1 MRNLKTLKN
10 KTGTKIKSKLS
21 DILATH
27 EKYKKC
33 YFWTVNN
40 NAAGRRQQEFN
51 NSFSFMIADE
61 LYEIKQSLDISCKN
75 FYYRLDI
82 RIDGNK
88 KNVTCIKKLVK
99 KD

>member
-1 MRNLKTLKN
+1 MRNLKTLNN
-10 KTGTKIKSKLS
+10 KTGTKIKAKLS

-33 YFWTVNN
+33 YFWAPNT
-40 NAAGRRQQEFN
+40 NAAGRRQQEFDEN
-51 NSFSFMIADE
+51 FSFMVANK
-61 LYEIKQSLDISCKN
+61 LYEINQSLDISCKN

>member
-1 MRNLKTLKN
+1 MRNLKTLNN
-10 KTGTKIKSKLS
+10 KTGTKIKAKLS

-40 NAAGRRQQEFN
+40 NAAGRRRQEFDEN
-51 NSFSFMIADE
+51 FSFMVANK
-61 LYEIKQSLDISCKN
+61 LYEINQSLDISCKN

-82 RIDGNK
+82 RIDGYK
-88 KNVTCIKKLVK
+88 KNITCIKNLIK
-99 KD
+99 KA

>member
-1 MRNLKTLKN
+1 MRNLKTLNN
-10 KTGTKIKSKLS
+10 KTGEKIKSRLS
-21 DILATH
+21 NILATH

-40 NAAGRRQQEFN
+40 NAAGRRQQEFDEN
-51 NSFSFMIADE
+51 FSFMVADK
-61 LYEIKQSLDISCKN
+61 LYEINQSLGISCKN

-88 KNVTCIKKLVK
+88 KNVTCIKKLL
-99 KD
+99 